1 MLPLFISAIENDD
14 DRQFVADI
22 YTRYQPALYRKAQ
35 KVLHDN
41 DRAEEAVHEAMLR
54 VIRYLDRVREIPSD
68 ELLPYLITIVQTT
81 SISIYNKYKQHRET
95 VFGTAEDWA
104 ACLSDNGS
112 CIDDIL
118 IREDRDDI
126 LIREDRIE
134 LLKMCL
140 KQLTQREIDILN
152 YFYTLDLPQKEIAG
166 LTGLTTGNVRLIISR
181 AKKKVLAA
189 YDERGGFDYE

>member
-1 MLPLFISAIENDD
+1 M
-14 DRQFVADI
+14 
-22 YTRYQPALYRKAQ
+22 
-35 KVLHDN
+35 
-41 DRAEEAVHEAMLR
+41 
-54 VIRYLDRVREIPSD
+54 
-68 ELLPYLITIVQTT
+68 PYLKRLYEY
-81 SISIYNKYKQHRET
+81 SKNYRH
-95 VFGTAEDWA
+95 
-104 ACLSDNGS
+104 NGS
-112 CIDDIL
+112 CIDN
-118 IREDRDDI
+118 I

>member
-1 MLPLFISAIENDD
+1 MLPVFILAIEDNS
-14 DRQFVADI
+14 DREFVAAL
-22 YTRYQPALYRKAQ
+22 YTRYQPLLFRRAKRILK
-35 KVLHDN
+35 DD

-54 VIRYLDRVREIPSD
+54 VIRYLDRVREVPSD

-95 VFGTAEDWA
+95 VFGATEDWA

-118 IREDRDDI
+118 IRKDRV
-126 LIREDRIE
+126 E

>member
-1 MLPLFISAIENDD
+1 MLPLFILAIENDD

-22 YTRYQPALYRKAQ
+22 YTRYRPALYRKAQ

-81 SISIYNKYKQHRET
+81 SISIYNKYKQHREA
-95 VFGTAEDWA
+95 VFGAAEDWA

-118 IREDRDDI
+118 LRKDRV
-126 LIREDRIE
+126 E

>member
-81 SISIYNKYKQHRET
+81 SIPSTTSTRSTGKRFSELRRTGRPASLI
-95 VFGTAEDWA
+95 TAVV
-104 ACLSDNGS
+104 L
-112 CIDDIL
+112 
-118 IREDRDDI
+118 
-126 LIREDRIE
+126 
-134 LLKMCL
+134 M
-140 KQLTQREIDILN
+140 
-152 YFYTLDLPQKEIAG
+152 
-166 LTGLTTGNVRLIISR
+166 IS
-181 AKKKVLAA
+181 
-189 YDERGGFDYE
+189 

>member
-1 MLPLFISAIENDD
+1 MHELQKSIFIQTQYF
-14 DRQFVADI
+14 RGFQGFDI
-22 YTRYQPALYRKAQ
+22 
-35 KVLHDN
+35 
-41 DRAEEAVHEAMLR
+41 
-54 VIRYLDRVREIPSD
+54 
-68 ELLPYLITIVQTT
+68 
-81 SISIYNKYKQHRET
+81 HRET
-95 VFGTAEDWA
+95 VFGAAEDWA

-112 CIDDIL
+112 CI
-118 IREDRDDI
+118 DDI

>member
-22 YTRYQPALYRKAQ
+22 YTRYRPALYQKAQ

-112 CIDDIL
+112 CIDNIL
-118 IREDRDDI
+118 IRED
-126 LIREDRIE
+126 
-134 LLKMCL
+134 
-140 KQLTQREIDILN
+140 
-152 YFYTLDLPQKEIAG
+152 
-166 LTGLTTGNVRLIISR
+166 
-181 AKKKVLAA
+181 
-189 YDERGGFDYE
+189 

>member
-1 MLPLFISAIENDD
+1 MLPLFILAIENDD

-22 YTRYQPALYRKAQ
+22 YTRYRPALYR
-35 KVLHDN
+35 
-41 DRAEEAVHEAMLR
+41 
-54 VIRYLDRVREIPSD
+54 
-68 ELLPYLITIVQTT
+68 
-81 SISIYNKYKQHRET
+81 
-95 VFGTAEDWA
+95 
-104 ACLSDNGS
+104 
-112 CIDDIL
+112 
-118 IREDRDDI
+118 
-126 LIREDRIE
+126 

>member
-1 MLPLFISAIENDD
+1 MLPLFILAIENDD

-81 SISIYNKYKQHRET
+81 SISIYNKYQSSTGKR
-95 VFGTAEDWA
+95 F
-104 ACLSDNGS
+104 S
-112 CIDDIL
+112 
-118 IREDRDDI
+118 
-126 LIREDRIE
+126 E
-134 LLKMCL
+134 L
-140 KQLTQREIDILN
+140 RR
-152 YFYTLDLPQKEIAG
+152 
-166 LTGLTTGNVRLIISR
+166 TGQPPL
-181 AKKKVLAA
+181 
-189 YDERGGFDYE
+189 

>member
-1 MLPLFISAIENDD
+1 MLSLFILAIENDD

-22 YTRYQPALYRKAQ
+22 YTRYRPALYRKAQ

-81 SISIYNKYKQHRET
+81 SISIYNKCRQHRET
-95 VFGTAEDWA
+95 VFGAAEDWA
-104 ACLSDNGS
+104 ACLSDNSS
-112 CIDDIL
+112 CI
-118 IREDRDDI
+118 DDI

-189 YDERGGFDYE
+189 YAEKGGLNYE

>member
-22 YTRYQPALYRKAQ
+22 YTRYRPALYRKAQ

-41 DRAEEAVHEAMLR
+41 DRAEEAIHEAMLR

-95 VFGTAEDWA
+95 VFGTTEDWA
-104 ACLSDNGS
+104 ACLSDDN
-112 CIDDIL
+112 
-118 IREDRDDI
+118 I

>member
-1 MLPLFISAIENDD
+1 MLPLFILAIENDD

-22 YTRYQPALYRKAQ
+22 YTRYRPALYRKAQ

-112 CIDDIL
+112 CIDN
-118 IREDRDDI
+118 I

-152 YFYTLDLPQKEIAG
+152 YFYTLDLSLLMRSNTIFIPSLPRSTMSPRIYKESSE
-166 LTGLTTGNVRLIISR
+166 VKRSR
-181 AKKKVLAA
+181 SFIYLS
-189 YDERGGFDYE
+189 

>member
-1 MLPLFISAIENDD
+1 MLPLFILAIENDD

-22 YTRYQPALYRKAQ
+22 YTRYRPALYRKAQ

-81 SISIYNKYKQHRET
+81 SISIYNKSKQHQKAALG
-95 VFGTAEDWA
+95 VIDDWA
-104 ACLSDNGS
+104 ASLSDEGS

-118 IREDRDDI
+118 IRE
-126 LIREDRIE
+126 EKTE
-134 LLKMCL
+134 LLKECL
-140 KQLTQREIDILN
+140 KLLSQREIDILN
-152 YFYTLDLPQKEIAG
+152 YFYTLELPQKEIAK
-166 LTGLTTGNVRLIISR
+166 LTGLTPENVRKIISR
-181 AKKKVLAA
+181 IKKKVFAV
-189 YDERGGFDYE
+189 YDKRGGFDYE